1 MSEFEWRDV
10 RDQFLRDEQI
20 RNRRLADRIA
30 THGAPLDD
38 EMVVAMRQMASAHLN
53 VPGPRVV
60 QLLDEFDRLRARVAE
75 LEAAG
80 DVLAVEASWTSL
92 DVRCGPLDDA
102 VADWRAVRGEG
113 SE

>member
-1 MSEFEWRDV
+1 MSDEWMLESHYSQERNDL
-10 RDQFLRDEQI
+10 DQACSEI
-20 RNRRLADRIA
+20 
-30 THGAPLDD
+30 
-38 EMVVAMRQMASAHLN
+38 
-53 VPGPRVV
+53 
-60 QLLDEFDRLRARVAE
+60 DRLRARVAE

-102 VADWRAVRGEG
+102 VSDWRAVRGTIASGERGEG